1 MFSIY
6 IVILYLALFAY
17 KPTRKI
23 ALVLTP
29 WAIFGCSYDCMRL
42 LPNYEVNPIDIR
54 ELYETE
60 KKWFGI
66 VTAAGTVTPNEF
78 FALHHH
84 AVADLWAGFFYLCWV
99 PVPIGFSIYLYI
111 RGDYKNYLRFST
123 AFLLIN
129 FVGFAG
135 YYIHPAAPPWYVMQ
149 YGFEPI
155 LHTPGNVAGLGRF
168 DQLTGIPVFQ
178 ALYGKNSN
186 VFAAVPSLH
195 AAYMLVTTI
204 YAIISKQHK
213 TTIGIFAIICVGIW
227 FTAIYSGHHY
237 VIDVLLGILTCFVG
251 IGILEFVLLKIPTVQ
266 QFMKQYVQL
275 ISMGHRTKRIK

>member
-66 VTAAGTVTPNEF
+66 VTAVGTVTPNEF

-168 DQLTGIPVFQ
+168 DQLTGIPIFQ

-204 YAIISKQHK
+204 YAIISKQRK
-213 TTIGIFAIICVGIW
+213 TTIGIFAVICVGIW

-237 VIDVLLGILTCFVG
+237 VIDVLLGIATCFVG
-251 IGILEFVLLKIPTVQ
+251 IAILECCLLKIHCIQ
-266 QFMKQYVQL
+266 KAFNQYVRHL
-275 ISMGHRTKRIK
+275 S

>member
-29 WAIFGCSYDCMRL
+29 WVIFGCSYDCMRL

-54 ELYETE
+54 GLYETE
-60 KKWFGI
+60 KQWFGI
-66 VTAAGTVTPNEF
+66 VTASGTVTPNEF
-78 FALHHH
+78 FSLHHH

-111 RGDYKNYLRFST
+111 KGDSKNYLRFST

-204 YAIISKQHK
+204 YAIISKQRK

-275 ISMGHRTKRIK
+275 ISPK

>member
-84 AVADLWAGFFYLCWV
+84 AVADLLAGFFYLCWV

-111 RGDYKNYLRFST
+111 KGDCKNYLRFST

-155 LHTPGNVAGLGRF
+155 LHTPGNVAGLGHF

-204 YAIISKQHK
+204 YAIIS
-213 TTIGIFAIICVGIW
+213 
-227 FTAIYSGHHY
+227 
-237 VIDVLLGILTCFVG
+237 
-251 IGILEFVLLKIPTVQ
+251 
-266 QFMKQYVQL
+266 
-275 ISMGHRTKRIK
+275 

>member
-1 MFSIY
+1 
-6 IVILYLALFAY
+6 
-17 KPTRKI
+17 
-23 ALVLTP
+23 
-29 WAIFGCSYDCMRL
+29 
-42 LPNYEVNPIDIR
+42 
-54 ELYETE
+54 
-60 KKWFGI
+60 
-66 VTAAGTVTPNEF
+66 
-78 FALHHH
+78 
-84 AVADLWAGFFYLCWV
+84 
-99 PVPIGFSIYLYI
+99 
-111 RGDYKNYLRFST
+111 
-123 AFLLIN
+123 
-129 FVGFAG
+129 
-135 YYIHPAAPPWYVMQ
+135 MQ

-204 YAIISKQHK
+204 YAIISKQRK

-237 VIDVLLGILTCFVG
+237 VIDVLLGILTCFAG
-251 IGILEFVLLKIPTVQ
+251 IGILEFVLLKMPTVQ

-275 ISMGHRTKRIK
+275 ISPK

>member
-54 ELYETE
+54 GLYENE
-60 KKWFGI
+60 KQWFGI

-84 AVADLWAGFFYLCWV
+84 VVADLLAGFFYLCWV

-111 RGDYKNYLRFST
+111 KGDSKNYLRFST

-204 YAIISKQHK
+204 YAIISKQCK

-251 IGILEFVLLKIPTVQ
+251 IGILEFVLLKMPTVQ

-275 ISMGHRTKRIK
+275 ISPK

>member
-54 ELYETE
+54 GLYETE
-60 KKWFGI
+60 KQWFGI
-66 VTAAGTVTPNEF
+66 VTASDTVTPNEF

-111 RGDYKNYLRFST
+111 KGDRKNYLRFST

-204 YAIISKQHK
+204 YAIISKQRK

-237 VIDVLLGILTCFVG
+237 VIDVLLGILTCFAG

-275 ISMGHRTKRIK
+275 ISPK

>member
-6 IVILYLALFAY
+6 IVILYLVLFAY

-54 ELYETE
+54 GLYETE
-60 KKWFGI
+60 KQWFGI
-66 VTAAGTVTPNEF
+66 VIAAGTVTPNEF
-78 FALHHH
+78 FSLHHH
-84 AVADLWAGFFYLCWV
+84 AVADLLAGFFYLCWV

-204 YAIISKQHK
+204 YAIISKQRK
-213 TTIGIFAIICVGIW
+213 TTIGVFAIICVGIW

-237 VIDVLLGILTCFVG
+237 VIDVLLGIATCFVG
-251 IGILEFVLLKIPTVQ
+251 IAILECCLLKIHCIQ
-266 QFMKQYVQL
+266 KAFNQYVWHL
-275 ISMGHRTKRIK
+275 S

>member
-54 ELYETE
+54 GLYENE
-60 KKWFGI
+60 KQWFGI

-84 AVADLWAGFFYLCWV
+84 AVADLLAGFFYLCWV

-111 RGDYKNYLRFST
+111 KGDSKNYLRFST

-204 YAIISKQHK
+204 YAIISKQRK

-251 IGILEFVLLKIPTVQ
+251 IGILEFVLLKMPTVQ

-275 ISMGHRTKRIK
+275 ISPK

>member
-54 ELYETE
+54 GLYETE
-60 KKWFGI
+60 KQWFGI

-111 RGDYKNYLRFST
+111 KGDSKNYLRFST

-204 YAIISKQHK
+204 YAIISKQRK

-237 VIDVLLGILTCFVG
+237 VIDVLLGILTCFAG

-275 ISMGHRTKRIK
+275 ISPK

>member
-54 ELYETE
+54 GLYETE
-60 KKWFGI
+60 KQWFGI
-66 VTAAGTVTPNEF
+66 VTASGTVTPNEF
-78 FALHHH
+78 FSLHHH

-111 RGDYKNYLRFST
+111 KGDSKNYLRFST

-135 YYIHPAAPPWYVMQ
+135 YYIHPAAPPWYIMQ

-204 YAIISKQHK
+204 YAIISKQRK

-237 VIDVLLGILTCFVG
+237 VIDVLLGILTCFAG
-251 IGILEFVLLKIPTVQ
+251 IGILEFVLLKMPTVQ

-275 ISMGHRTKRIK
+275 ISPK

>member
-227 FTAIYSGHHY
+227 FTAIYSAHHY

-275 ISMGHRTKRIK
+275 IAPK

>member
-42 LPNYEVNPIDIR
+42 LPNYEINPIDIR
-54 ELYETE
+54 GLYETE
-60 KKWFGI
+60 KQWFGI

-84 AVADLWAGFFYLCWV
+84 AVADLLAGFFYLCWV

-111 RGDYKNYLRFST
+111 KGDSKNYLRFST

-204 YAIISKQHK
+204 YAIISKQRK

-227 FTAIYSGHHY
+227 FTAIYSAHHY
-237 VIDVLLGILTCFVG
+237 VIDVLLGILTCLVG
-251 IGILEFVLLKIPTVQ
+251 IGI
-266 QFMKQYVQL
+266 
-275 ISMGHRTKRIK
+275 

>member
-54 ELYETE
+54 GLYETE
-60 KKWFGI
+60 KQWFGI
-66 VTAAGTVTPNEF
+66 VTASGTVTPNEF
-78 FALHHH
+78 FSLHHH
-84 AVADLWAGFFYLCWV
+84 AVADLLAGFFYLCWV
-99 PVPIGFSIYLYI
+99 PMPIGFSIYLYI
-111 RGDYKNYLRFST
+111 KGDRKNYLRFSS

-204 YAIISKQHK
+204 YAIISKQRK

-237 VIDVLLGILTCFVG
+237 VIDVLLGIATCFVG
-251 IGILEFVLLKIPTVQ
+251 IAILECSLLKIHCIQKAFNQSVRH
-266 QFMKQYVQL
+266 L
-275 ISMGHRTKRIK
+275 S

>member
-54 ELYETE
+54 GLYETE
-60 KKWFGI
+60 KQWFGI

-84 AVADLWAGFFYLCWV
+84 TVTDLLAGFFYLCWV

-111 RGDYKNYLRFST
+111 RGDYKNYLRFSS

-186 VFAAVPSLH
+186 VFAAIPSLH

-204 YAIISKQHK
+204 YAIISKQRK

-251 IGILEFVLLKIPTVQ
+251 IGILEFVLLKMPTVQ

-275 ISMGHRTKRIK
+275 ISPK

>member
-78 FALHHH
+78 FCTSPPRCRRPLGRLFLSLLGACAHWIQH
-84 AVADLWAGFFYLCWV
+84 
-99 PVPIGFSIYLYI
+99 ISIY
-111 RGDYKNYLRFST
+111 
-123 AFLLIN
+123 
-129 FVGFAG
+129 
-135 YYIHPAAPPWYVMQ
+135 
-149 YGFEPI
+149 
-155 LHTPGNVAGLGRF
+155 
-168 DQLTGIPVFQ
+168 
-178 ALYGKNSN
+178 
-186 VFAAVPSLH
+186 
-195 AAYMLVTTI
+195 
-204 YAIISKQHK
+204 
-213 TTIGIFAIICVGIW
+213 
-227 FTAIYSGHHY
+227 
-237 VIDVLLGILTCFVG
+237 
-251 IGILEFVLLKIPTVQ
+251 
-266 QFMKQYVQL
+266 
-275 ISMGHRTKRIK
+275 KR

>member
-6 IVILYLALFAY
+6 IVILYLALLAY

-42 LPNYEVNPIDIR
+42 LPNYEVNPIDICG
-54 ELYETE
+54 LYETE
-60 KKWFGI
+60 KQWFGI

-84 AVADLWAGFFYLCWV
+84 TVADLLAGFFYLCWV

-111 RGDYKNYLRFST
+111 KGDNKNYLRFSI

-155 LHTPGNVAGLGRF
+155 LHTPGNVAGLGHF

-178 ALYGKNSN
+178 VLYGKNSN
-186 VFAAVPSLH
+186 VFAAIPSLH

-204 YAIISKQHK
+204 YAIISKQRK

-266 QFMKQYVQL
+266 HFMKQYVQL
-275 ISMGHRTKRIK
+275 ISPK

>member
-60 KKWFGI
+60 KKW
-66 VTAAGTVTPNEF
+66 

-227 FTAIYSGHHY
+227 FTAIYSAHHY

-275 ISMGHRTKRIK
+275 IAPK

>member
-54 ELYETE
+54 GLYETE
-60 KKWFGI
+60 KQWFGI

-111 RGDYKNYLRFST
+111 KGDSKNYLRFST

-204 YAIISKQHK
+204 YAIISKQRK

-237 VIDVLLGILTCFVG
+237 VIDVLLGILTCFAG
-251 IGILEFVLLKIPTVQ
+251 IGILEFVLLKMPTVQ

-275 ISMGHRTKRIK
+275 ISPK

>member
-42 LPNYEVNPIDIR
+42 LPNFEVNPIDIR
-54 ELYETE
+54 GLYETE
-60 KKWFGI
+60 KQWFGI

-84 AVADLWAGFFYLCWV
+84 TVADLLAGFFYLCWV

-111 RGDYKNYLRFST
+111 KGDCKNYLRFST

-204 YAIISKQHK
+204 YAIISKQRK
-213 TTIGIFAIICVGIW
+213 TTIGIFAFICVGIW
-227 FTAIYSGHHY
+227 FTAIYSAHHY

-275 ISMGHRTKRIK
+275 IAPK

>member
-54 ELYETE
+54 GLYETE
-60 KKWFGI
+60 KQWFGI
-66 VTAAGTVTPNEF
+66 VTASGTVTPNEF
-78 FALHHH
+78 FSLHHH

-111 RGDYKNYLRFST
+111 KGDSKNYLRFST

-204 YAIISKQHK
+204 YAIISKQRK

-275 ISMGHRTKRIK
+275 ISPK

>member
-54 ELYETE
+54 GLYETE
-60 KKWFGI
+60 KQWFGI
-66 VTAAGTVTPNEF
+66 VTASGTVTPNEF
-78 FALHHH
+78 FSLHHH

-111 RGDYKNYLRFST
+111 KGDSKNYLRFST

-204 YAIISKQHK
+204 YAIISKQRK

-237 VIDVLLGILTCFVG
+237 VIDVLLGILTCFAG
-251 IGILEFVLLKIPTVQ
+251 IGILEFVLLKMPTVQ

-275 ISMGHRTKRIK
+275 ISPK

>member
-54 ELYETE
+54 GLYETE
-60 KKWFGI
+60 KQWFGI
-66 VTAAGTVTPNEF
+66 VTASGTVTPNEF

-84 AVADLWAGFFYLCWV
+84 AVADLLAGFFYLCWV
-99 PVPIGFSIYLYI
+99 PVPIGFSIYLYLK
-111 RGDYKNYLRFST
+111 GDSKNYLRFST

-204 YAIISKQHK
+204 YAIISKQRK

-227 FTAIYSGHHY
+227 FTAIYSAHHY
-237 VIDVLLGILTCFVG
+237 VIDVLLGILTCLVG
-251 IGILEFVLLKIPTVQ
+251 IGILEFVLLKMPTVQ

-275 ISMGHRTKRIK
+275 ISPK